1 MTSDEILAEL
11 ATLSRQLEEHHAA
24 AWLLERRRD
33 ELRAQ
38 LRGAGWT
45 PPQVDS

>member
-1 MTSDEILAEL
+1 MSADEILAEL
-11 ATLSRQLEEHHAA
+11 VTLSRQLEEHHAA

-38 LRGAGWT
+38 LRGAGWQ
-45 PPQVDS
+45 PPEVHA